1 MAQSQNCTK
10 RPKMAPIGQKQ
21 SKKIWI
27 VQCGLQI
34 KQAQHYL
41 QNSVTNLF
49 WDTLYWSLNRSI
61 WRHGANFSLSS
72 EGHWK
77 ICFESD
83 FDSYLVEN
91 NFDINTGDIVNIILD
106 WILTGEC
113 QQEIV
118 CGGYS
123 AGPDRILPSKDL
135 GLGPSPPHLHTCI
148 LSNLHTW
155 TLAHLLESEEYTWTM
170 NIFIFYLWAHL
181 HNCMHTAKLAN
192 CLEVLFWKV
201 AMQGVPIQNKHID
214 GNKWLAGEA
223 MSFINVKSC

>member
-1 MAQSQNCTK
+1 MW
-10 RPKMAPIGQKQ
+10 
-21 SKKIWI
+21 SKN
-27 VQCGLQI
+27 L
-34 KQAQHYL
+34 ASHHHP
-41 QNSVTNLF
+41 QNSVTNHF
-49 WDTLYWSLNRSI
+49 WDTLSWSSSLDLSI
-61 WRHGANFSLSS
+61 QRVNLSLSA

-83 FDSYLVEN
+83 FDSNFVEN
-91 NFDINTGDIVNIILD
+91 NFKLNTGDIANIILD

-155 TLAHLLESEEYTWTM
+155 TLAHLLESEEYTWT
-170 NIFIFYLWAHL
+170 YLYVSL
-181 HNCMHTAKLAN
+181 STVTFNCMHTAKLTK
-192 CLEVLFWKV
+192 CLEILFKRAGCKKELLYPTVLF
-201 AMQGVPIQNKHID
+201 G
-214 GNKWLAGEA
+214 LAHLDERGHLQQQ
-223 MSFINVKSC
+223 

>member
-1 MAQSQNCTK
+1 MKFVFRFQ
-10 RPKMAPIGQKQ
+10 RE
-21 SKKIWI
+21 
-27 VQCGLQI
+27 
-34 KQAQHYL
+34 
-41 QNSVTNLF
+41 NL
-49 WDTLYWSLNRSI
+49 
-61 WRHGANFSLSS
+61 SLSA
-72 EGHWK
+72 EGHWN

-83 FDSYLVEN
+83 FDSNFVEN
-91 NFDINTGDIVNIILD
+91 NFKLNTGDIANIILD

-155 TLAHLLESEEYTWTM
+155 TLAHLLESEEYTWTL

-181 HNCMHTAKLAN
+181 HSCMHTAKLAN
-192 CLEVLFWKV
+192 CLEVLFWFYSPSWN
-201 AMQGVPIQNKHID
+201 QR
-214 GNKWLAGEA
+214 
-223 MSFINVKSC
+223 

>member
-1 MAQSQNCTK
+1 MKFVFRFQ
-10 RPKMAPIGQKQ
+10 RE
-21 SKKIWI
+21 
-27 VQCGLQI
+27 
-34 KQAQHYL
+34 
-41 QNSVTNLF
+41 NL
-49 WDTLYWSLNRSI
+49 
-61 WRHGANFSLSS
+61 SLSA

-83 FDSYLVEN
+83 FDSNFVEN
-91 NFDINTGDIVNIILD
+91 NFKLNTGDIANIILD

-155 TLAHLLESEEYTWTM
+155 TLAHLLESEEYTWTYISEHSCIIACILQ
-170 NIFIFYLWAHL
+170 NLQNVLRFFLKEPVAKK
-181 HNCMHTAKLAN
+181 NCYTPLSS
-192 CLEVLFWKV
+192 L
-201 AMQGVPIQNKHID
+201 G
-214 GNKWLAGEA
+214 
-223 MSFINVKSC
+223 

>member
-1 MAQSQNCTK
+1 MVNGTFSVSCTWMRGMPSDGCFIWAWQNFYRSTVTVAQSQNC
-10 RPKMAPIGQKQ
+10 PK
-21 SKKIWI
+21 
-27 VQCGLQI
+27 
-34 KQAQHYL
+34 
-41 QNSVTNLF
+41 
-49 WDTLYWSLNRSI
+49 
-61 WRHGANFSLSS
+61 RHGANFSLSS

-83 FDSYLVEN
+83 FDSYWVEN
-91 NFDINTGDIVNIILD
+91 NFKLNTGDILNIILD

-155 TLAHLLESEEYTWTM
+155 TLAHLLESEEYIWTM
-170 NIFIFYLWAHL
+170 NIFLYIFE
-181 HNCMHTAKLAN
+181 HTCIVACILPN
-192 CLEVLFWKV
+192 LQIVLKFFFERLQCKGYQSKTSTL
-201 AMQGVPIQNKHID
+201 METSD
-214 GNKWLAGEA
+214 
-223 MSFINVKSC
+223 